1 VKKILMPLAVA
12 GALLLTAG
20 CGGSDDTSSGSSP
33 TTPVTLTQADFAPK
47 VQEAL
52 KAKGTFRV
60 VTVTTDEGA
69 PATFTTDVKLS
80 GATADVAGSGEGS
93 AVVRVGGQLYG
104 KGGAISSDPKKPWVT
119 YDPTVDQDPMAAI
132 SGMLINM
139 LLVQTMTHE
148 VIGGAPYATGFNSAP
163 GSTPGTTDYMMTIDL
178 PKATAAKALGE
189 YLTAETVAQQKLTE
203 LTAKVTI
210 DKDNLPLRLDYQQ
223 GTAKV
228 IADFSNY
235 GKPVT
240 IAAPPAAEIA

>member
-1 VKKILMPLAVA
+1 MPLIAA
-12 GALLLTAG
+12 GAMLLAAG
-20 CGGSDDTSSGSSP
+20 CGGSDDASSGSSP

-80 GATADVAGSGEGS
+80 GATADVAGSGEGNS
-93 AVVRVGGQLYG
+93 VVRVGGQLYG
-104 KGGAISSDPKKPWVT
+104 KGGAISDDPKKPWAK
-119 YDPTVDQDPMAAI
+119 YDPTVVQDPMAAL
-132 SGMLINM
+132 SGVMIRM
-139 LLVQTMTHE
+139 LLVQTMTYE
-148 VIGGAPYATGFNSAP
+148 LIGGASYATNFTSAP
-163 GSTPGTTDYMMTIDL
+163 GATAGTTEYLMTIDL
-178 PKATAAKALGE
+178 PKASAAKALGE
-189 YLTAETVAQQKLTE
+189 YLTAETVAQQKLTG

-210 DKDNLPLRLDYQQ
+210 DKDNLPIRLDFEQ

-228 IADFSNY
+228 IADFSNF
-235 GKPVT
+235 GTPVT